1 MPDAF
6 VPSRRH
12 LVGLLTLLGV
22 GFLRARAVA
31 ATPPGPENEWRIGSS
46 AALTGPAAQLG
57 LRYHAGIRAQLALVN
72 QQGGIQGRKVVLDLR
87 DDGYE
92 PERAEVNTRQ
102 LVEDERVLL
111 LFGYVGTPTSRAAL
125 PYLKRHGISF
135 MGAYTGAGMLY
146 EPSLGRIFSI
156 RASYLD
162 ESLALAD
169 AMKRD
174 GVKRFNVLLQADLF
188 GRAGLEAMRD
198 AAQGRQLTLQASATV
213 RRNSTDVGEALD
225 ALITRAPADAI
236 FMISTYET
244 CAAFIRQARKRGYTG
259 RFYLLSFAGL
269 EPLQQALQGDM
280 RQVRIAQVV
289 PDPRDPIL
297 PVTAAY
303 QKAMLAQ
310 GDRQFDSI
318 SFEGYIAA
326 RVLCEGL
333 LRAQRSHGR
342 DGVQQALERVGELDL
357 GGFRVRYNE
366 NSHRG
371 SSLVLI
377 R

>member
-1 MPDAF
+1 MC
-6 VPSRRH
+6 
-12 LVGLLTLLGV
+12 
-22 GFLRARAVA
+22 
-31 ATPPGPENEWRIGSS
+31 
-46 AALTGPAAQLG
+46 
-57 LRYHAGIRAQLALVN
+57 IRDRQ
-72 QQGGIQGRKVVLDLR
+72 
-87 DDGYE
+87 
-92 PERAEVNTRQ
+92 NTRL
-102 LVEDERVLL
+102 LVEDPRVLL

-146 EPSLGRIFSI
+146 DPSIPRVFSV
-156 RASYLD
+156 RASYMD

-169 AMKRD
+169 AMQRD

-198 AAQGRQLTLQASATV
+198 AAPGRGLTLHASATV
-213 RRNSTDVGEALD
+213 RRNSTDVEEALE
-225 ALITRAPADAI
+225 ALVTRAPADAI

-244 CAAFIRQARKRGYTG
+244 CAAFIRQARRRGYTG

-269 EPLQQALQGDM
+269 EPLQRALQGDM
-280 RQVRIAQVV
+280 RRLRIAQVV
-289 PDPRDPIL
+289 PDPRDASL

-303 QKAMLAQ
+303 QRAMLAQ

-333 LRAQRSHGR
+333 MRAPRPLSR
-342 DGVQQALERVGELDL
+342 DGLQQALERLGDLDL
-357 GGFRVRYNE
+357 GGFRLHYDE
-366 NSHRG
+366 ASHRG
-371 SSLVLI
+371 STLVLI

>member
-1 MPDAF
+1 M
-6 VPSRRH
+6 
-12 LVGLLTLLGV
+12 
-22 GFLRARAVA
+22 
-31 ATPPGPENEWRIGSS
+31 
-46 AALTGPAAQLG
+46 
-57 LRYHAGIRAQLALVN
+57 
-72 QQGGIQGRKVVLDLR
+72 VLDLR

-146 EPSLGRIFSI
+146 EPALGRIFSI
-156 RASYLD
+156 RASYQD

-213 RRNSTDVGEALD
+213 RRNSTDVDEALD
-225 ALITRAPADAI
+225 ALVTRAPADAI

-244 CAAFIRQARKRGYTG
+244 CAAFIRQARKRGYAG

-280 RQVRIAQVV
+280 RQIRIAQVV

-333 LRAQRSHGR
+333 LRAQRSLGR

-357 GGFRVRYNE
+357 GGFRVRYTE
-366 NSHRG
+366 SSHRG
-371 SSLVLI
+371 ISLVLI